1 MALAAYRH
9 LLRAARTAFEGDTSV
24 LTAASSAARQ
34 GFETNRDLPR
44 DSDVAQELV
53 KNAEEVAT
61 MLRKNVVQGRLNGD
75 GRYELRIH
83 DEIER
88 GDNESIKQARETLG
102 AGAGKGK
109 GCCSA

>member
-9 LLRAARTAFEGDTSV
+9 LLRAARTAFQGDTFV
-24 LTAASSAARQ
+24 LTAASAEARR
-34 GFETNRDLPR
+34 GFEANRALPR
-44 DSDVAQELV
+44 HSAETQALVNNAEDVATL
-53 KNAEEVAT
+53 
-61 MLRKNVVQGRLNGD
+61 LRRNVVQGKLNGD

-88 GDNESIKQARETLG
+88 GDNESIKQARGTQG
-102 AGAGKGK
+102 AKGGK